1 MLVGRRELR
10 DRHRFGELGLVLV
23 CIAPRESVEGGAGRE
38 GVVHRVG
45 AVACA
50 LYLGHGDDRRDQ
62 DLARLDF
69 GGLHALDL
77 DDVEAEGRFHD
88 GGQFAG
94 PEAERG
100 LLEPFDHLAAPE
112 PAELAPLRRR
122 HTVGGK
128 TAGDRREVR
137 AAAQLSEQ
145 RVRELQGPRA
155 GGGVGL

>member
-1 MLVGRRELR
+1 MRSLTSSKARSPSGRRLVISTTAN
-10 DRHRFGELGLVLV
+10 LGRGPVSS
-23 CIAPRESVEGGAGRE
+23 CSS
-38 GVVHRVG
+38 
-45 AVACA
+45 
-50 LYLGHGDDRRDQ
+50 
-62 DLARLDF
+62 
-69 GGLHALDL
+69 GLSP
-77 DDVEAEGRFHD
+77 V
-88 GGQFAG
+88 AG